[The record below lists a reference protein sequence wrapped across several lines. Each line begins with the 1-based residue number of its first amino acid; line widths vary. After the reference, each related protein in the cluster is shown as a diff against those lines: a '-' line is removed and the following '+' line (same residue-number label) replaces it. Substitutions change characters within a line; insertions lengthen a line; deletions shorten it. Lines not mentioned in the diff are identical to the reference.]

1 MGQLDY
7 VVNRSARVSPAVL
20 GRQML
25 GMMHYEATEVLA
37 SIHILTL
44 IISAN
49 KDRATE
55 VEASRYMHEKIKNSE
70 LVVLAPSGHV
80 SMMEQ
85 HQQFDEAVISF
96 VRRCS
101 QQSLTVS

>member
-7 VVNRSARVSPAVL
+7 VVNC
-20 GRQML
+20 
-25 GMMHYEATEVLA
+25 
-37 SIHILTL
+37 

-55 VEASRYMHEKIKNSE
+55 VEASFYMHEKIKNSE
-70 LVVLAPSGHV
+70 LVVLAPSGYV

-96 VRRCS
+96 VRRYS
-101 QQSLTVS
+101 QQNLTVS